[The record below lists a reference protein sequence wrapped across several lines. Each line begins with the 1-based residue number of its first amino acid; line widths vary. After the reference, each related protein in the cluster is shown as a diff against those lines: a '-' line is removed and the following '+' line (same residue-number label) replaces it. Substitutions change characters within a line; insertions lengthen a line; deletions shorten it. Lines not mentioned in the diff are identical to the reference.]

1 MNENE
6 FPFINVPSAAL
17 PIVGQPTP
25 GTRFYRREGSDE
37 ECGDWFQGIGK
48 IFEGDVGL
56 SPGGVAMFVPVSR
69 AAVHK
74 RLREGRLT
82 GFAFYVTSQGK
93 SLWGK
98 PRKIKAR
105 PYLVLSVSECKAWAK
120 DLKRKAGVA
129 EDAKLT
135 PDQRRE
141 KLGPLAKAD
150 EPTTGKEIEDD
161 NKFVEQDP
169 EDKGGKGVVY
179 GEPMSR
185 EEIMFE
191 IQTQMGVAVEKILT
205 KLLPGKSVEKHS
217 GPSSGGSEYDQ
228 KQANGPE
235 KAKTKGTGNS

>member
-1 MNENE
+1 MNQNE
-6 FPFINVPSAAL
+6 LPFINVPPEAL
-17 PIVGQPTP
+17 AIVGEPTP

-37 ECGDWFQGIGK
+37 ECGDWFEAIGR

-56 SPGGVAMFVPVSR
+56 SPGGVVMFVPVSR

-129 EDAKLT
+129 EEAELNHGE
-135 PDQRRE
+135 RYE
-141 KLGPLAKAD
+141 KLGHVARLD
-150 EPTTGKEIEDD
+150 EPKTAKEIEDD
-161 NKFVEQDP
+161 DEFVEQDP
-169 EDKGGKGVVY
+169 KDKGRKGVVY
-179 GEPMSR
+179 GEPMTR

-191 IQTQMGVAVEKILT
+191 IQSEVRFAVERILA
-205 KLLPGKSVEKHS
+205 KLLPGELGEKHRKRL
-217 GPSSGGSEYDQ
+217 SSGLSY
-228 KQANGPE
+228 NH
-235 KAKTKGTGNS
+235 KTGKWSWENEIERKRK